1 MALIFR
7 WNSLSAN
14 RWPTTAV
21 SAVCSQTGPNFSG
34 PKFLWPERFSV
45 TPIPARTLPALSPAP
60 FVICY
65 LRILQNKLCFASVMA
80 LMECLRRCVNFLSI
94 KANGDGENI
103 LVRLRGSCLSE
114 VVKQAYDAVCFSSI
128 NFQLYVMLG
137 ISNPPPFYLPVYTI
151 LLQRQNKCVELSLTL
166 CSCFV

>member
-34 PKFLWPERFSV
+34 PKFLWQERFSV

-94 KANGDGENI
+94 KANGGGENI

-114 VVKQAYDAVCFSSI
+114 VNRRMTPSFFPPSISYFTWCLGFLIPLLFIYLYILFYYNGKINASSWA
-128 NFQLYVMLG
+128 
-137 ISNPPPFYLPVYTI
+137 
-151 LLQRQNKCVELSLTL
+151 
-166 CSCFV
+166 